1 MMSTTKDAQRNL
13 TAVDVMT
20 SPVEVVGPTADVREV
35 ANLMLTRRISGIPVV
50 SEHGEILGI
59 VTEGDLLHKETADA
73 TPRTAFGEATAER
86 PARIEKSHGVTVGDL
101 MTTPVITVGDDASVR
116 EIAELMLRKRIK
128 RIPVVR
134 NGRLVGIVSRA
145 DVLRGLVRPDEAVA
159 TAVRQVLRDGVR
171 IDLSHLRF
179 WVRNGVVSLEG
190 VVESRCERELA
201 RRVVEAIDG
210 VVQIDDRITCR
221 VAD

>member
-1 MMSTTKDAQRNL
+1 MSTTKDAQRNL

-35 ANLMLTRRISGIPVV
+35 ASLMLTRRISGIPVV

-59 VTEGDLLHKETADA
+59 VTEGDLLHRETADA
-73 TPRTAFGEATAER
+73 TTGRPDRAEN
-86 PARIEKSHGVTVGDL
+86 PQGVTVRDL
-101 MTTPVITVGDDASVR
+101 MSTPVITVGADVSLR
-116 EIAELMLRKRIK
+116 EIAELMLRKQIK

-134 NGRLVGIVSRA
+134 DGRLVGIVSRA

-179 WVRNGVVSLEG
+179 WVRNGVVSVEG
-190 VVESRCERELA
+190 AVESRCERELA
-201 RRVVEAIDG
+201 RRAVEAIDG
-210 VVQIDDRITCR
+210 VIQVDDQITCR
-221 VAD
+221 TNG

>member
-1 MMSTTKDAQRNL
+1 MSTTKDAPRNL
-13 TAVDVMT
+13 TAADVMT

-35 ANLMLTRRISGIPVV
+35 ATLMLTRRISGIPVV

-59 VTEGDLLHKETADA
+59 VTEGDLLHKETTDA
-73 TPRTAFGEATAER
+73 MPRAASGAATAER
-86 PARIEKSHGVTVGDL
+86 PARVDKLHGVTVGDL
-101 MTTPVITVGDDASVR
+101 MSTPVITVGDDASLR
-116 EIAELMLRKRIK
+116 EIAELMLRRQIK
-128 RIPVVR
+128 RVPVVR
-134 NGRLVGIVSRA
+134 DGRLVGIVSRA

-201 RRVVEAIDG
+201 RRAVEAIDG

-221 VAD
+221 TNG

>member
-1 MMSTTKDAQRNL
+1 MSTTKDAQRNL

-35 ANLMLTRRISGIPVV
+35 ASLMLTRRISGIPVV
-50 SEHGEILGI
+50 SEHGDILGI

-73 TPRTAFGEATAER
+73 MPPAASGAATTER
-86 PARIEKSHGVTVGDL
+86 PVRAEKPQGVTVRDL
-101 MTTPVITVGDDASVR
+101 MSTPVITVEDGASLR
-116 EIAELMLRKRIK
+116 EIAELMLRRQIK

-134 NGRLVGIVSRA
+134 DGRLVGIVSRA

-190 VVESRCERELA
+190 VVQSRCERELA
-201 RRVVEAIDG
+201 RRAVETIDG
-210 VVQIDDRITCR
+210 VVQVDDQITCR
-221 VAD
+221 TNG